1 MVVQRHNIITESER
15 NRILGLYGRPQTPES
30 IVIAEWLSP
39 DEKFCIFLD
48 DLIDIE
54 KKIKIGNIWEN
65 FDHFKFF
72 LRHSFEVA
80 TNLPKDIKESVLTSL
95 DSFLITESNQNMVG
109 LKPFVKEL
117 LNENI
122 FQDAWDWTK
131 DTVVGAGKG
140 IANFA
145 TTSVEGLKKLYTNIK
160 DGEWKKA
167 FEIIGK
173 GMLFVARS
181 IRSALYHPIGIL
193 LDAILVAL
201 TVGTLGAAKYIQ
213 ASVWAIVVGL
223 DLYELISGN
232 YEDPDLPMGWR
243 LLFFGIDIL
252 GLVTTGIIAKGAKVS
267 VTTSMKTFGKSSQG
281 LSKAVQSSKP
291 LQGIVQ
297 RILNSAQGAS
307 SLIQKASANFAKYS
321 PKLYNFLKGPF
332 SALGKFVGKMVEML
346 TSLLK
351 GTWNVISAP
360 GRAVKAALGGGK
372 VGTAA
377 QTALN
382 VGVPLV
388 GFGAYQQGKEREQ
401 YQQLAAAIEGS
412 NTKPDYDSVEW

>member
-1 MVVQRHNIITESER
+1 MVVQRHNIIAESER
-15 NRILGLYGRPQTPES
+15 NRILGLYGRPQTSES

-80 TNLPKDIKESVLTSL
+80 TNLPQDIKESVLTSL

-122 FQDAWDWTK
+122 FKDAWDYTK
-131 DTVVGAGKG
+131 DTVKGAVQGVKD
-140 IANFA
+140 FA
-145 TTSVEGLKKLYTNIK
+145 TTSWEGLKKLYTNIK

-173 GMLFVARS
+173 GILYVART
-181 IRSALYHPIGIL
+181 IRSALYHPIGII

-201 TVGTLGAAKYIQ
+201 SVGTFGASKYIQ

-252 GLVTTGIIAKGAKVS
+252 GLVTTGVIAKGAKLS

-332 SALGKFVGKMVEML
+332 SALGKFVGKMVETL

-351 GTWNVISAP
+351 GTFNVLSKP
-360 GRAVKAALGGGK
+360 GRVVKSALGGGK

-382 VGVPLV
+382 VGVPMV
-388 GFGAYQQGKEREQ
+388 AFGAYQQGKERQQ
-401 YQQLAAAIEGS
+401 YQDLAAALQGS
-412 NTKPDYDSVEW
+412 NINPDYDSVEW